1 MSRRSVSLVG
11 SLFISVGSLTGL
23 PAQAHKTEVSGDVA
37 GTWHLEPNHSA
48 KAGEPT
54 RVWVALTQQG
64 GRVIPLDECDCNLA
78 VYRANQKASAPVMQP
93 ALTAMS
99 PESFENVPGAEITFP
114 EVGEY
119 RIVLTGSPTADAAF
133 TPFELSYTTVVAAGS
148 ASAVKPTQPAVNEGR
163 SEPVPASS
171 DRESVAAPAQASWVW
186 GIAIAVGGVGVAIAV
201 LLLLRR
207 QKLPHPQDDSPEP

>member
-1 MSRRSVSLVG
+1 
-11 SLFISVGSLTGL
+11 
-23 PAQAHKTEVSGDVA
+23 
-37 GTWHLEPNHSA
+37 
-48 KAGEPT
+48 
-54 RVWVALTQQG
+54 
-64 GRVIPLDECDCNLA
+64 VIPLEQCDCNLA
-78 VYRANQKASAPVMQP
+78 VYEANQTDSAPVMQP

-99 PESFENVPGAEITFP
+99 PERFQSIPGAEITFP

-119 RIVLTGSPTADAAF
+119 RIVLTGSPTADATF

-148 ASAVKPTQPAVNEGR
+148 ASAATPPSQSAVNQGR

-201 LLLLRR
+201 LIFLRR
-207 QKLPHPQDDSPEP
+207 QKLPRRQDDNLEQ

>member
-1 MSRRSVSLVG
+1 MRRPSISLIGGLLVAMAG
-11 SLFISVGSLTGL
+11 ILTGL
-23 PAQAHKTEVSGDVA
+23 PAHAHKTEISGNVA

-48 KAGEPT
+48 RAGEPA

-64 GRVIPLDECDCNLA
+64 GRVIPLEQCDCNLA
-78 VYRANQKASAPVMQP
+78 VYKANQTDSAPVMQP

-99 PESFENVPGAEITFP
+99 PERFQNIPGAEITFP

-119 RIVLTGSPTADAAF
+119 RIVLTGSPTADATF

-148 ASAVKPTQPAVNEGR
+148 ASAATPPSQSAMNQGS

-186 GIAIAVGGVGVAIAV
+186 GIAIAVAGVGVAIAIV
-201 LLLLRR
+201 LLLR
-207 QKLPHPQDDSPEP
+207 QQNLSGNKNDS

>member
-1 MSRRSVSLVG
+1 MP
-11 SLFISVGSLTGL
+11 GL

-48 KAGEPT
+48 KAGET
-54 RVWVALTQQG
+54 ARVWVALTQQG
-64 GRVIPLDECDCNLA
+64 GRVIPLEECDCNLA

-93 ALTAMS
+93 TLTAMS

-119 RIVLTGSPTADAAF
+119 RIVLTGSPTNDAAF

-148 ASAVKPTQPAVNEGR
+148 ASTAKPPQPAVNEGS
-163 SEPVPASS
+163 SEPIPASG
-171 DRESVAAPAQASWVW
+171 DRETVAAPAQPSWVW
-186 GIAIAVGGVGVAIAV
+186 GIAIAVGGVGAAIAA
-201 LLLLRR
+201 LLLRR
-207 QKLPHPQDDSPEP
+207 QKLSRSQNDSPKL